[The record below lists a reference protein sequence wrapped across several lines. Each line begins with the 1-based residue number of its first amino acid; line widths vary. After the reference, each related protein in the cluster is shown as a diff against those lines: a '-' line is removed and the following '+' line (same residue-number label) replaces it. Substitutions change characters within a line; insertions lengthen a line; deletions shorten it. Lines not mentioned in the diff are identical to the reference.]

1 MAEYILPIQ
10 RLIEEFRKIPGVGAK
25 TAARYAFAVLNLT
38 DADAARFADA
48 IVGIKRDVY
57 RCPVCNC
64 LSSFPDSCDICSSAD
79 RDKSVI
85 CVVEDAKDVMT
96 MERIRGYKGV
106 YHVLGGALSP
116 LDNVTPSDLKIK
128 ELISRVE
135 QGEVKEII
143 VATNPTPK
151 GDTTASYIS
160 RILEPYDVRVSRL
173 AYGIPVG
180 ADIEYADE
188 VTLFRAMEGR
198 RFFVNNDDPNLKNKE
213 N

>member
-25 TAARYAFAVLNLT
+25 TAARYAFAVLNLSEN
-38 DADAARFADA
+38 DANRFADA
-48 IVGIKRDVY
+48 IIGVKRDVY
-57 RCPVCNC
+57 KCPICYG
-64 LSSFPDSCDICSSAD
+64 LSSSEESCDICSSPD

-96 MERIRGYKGV
+96 MEKVRTYRGT

-116 LDNVTPSDLKIK
+116 LDNITHEDLTVK

-135 QGEVKEII
+135 EGGVREII
-143 VATNPTPK
+143 IATNPTPK
-151 GDTTASYIS
+151 GDTTAAYIA
-160 RILEPYDVRVSRL
+160 RLLEEYPGRVSRL

-188 VTLFRAMEGR
+188 VTLLRAMEGR
-198 RFFVNNDDPNLKNKE
+198 RFFDKNN
-213 N
+213 